1 MSIPFALARDVP
13 SQDENP
19 LQPENRQMNRSP
31 GSLQENT
38 LRPDEADSSEALWA
52 ALREVNDPE
61 LPISI
66 VDMGLVVALE
76 RREGTV
82 ALKLTFTAMGC
93 PAMEMILDDV
103 RARLLQEP
111 GVEQVEI
118 EVVWDPPWTPA
129 RLSEEGRDTLRM
141 WGIGL

>member
-1 MSIPFALARDVP
+1 MGVSA
-13 SQDENP
+13 SQQDEAI
-19 LQPENRQMNRSP
+19 RFD
-31 GSLQENT
+31 T
-38 LRPDEADSSEALWA
+38 ADATAALWD

-76 RREGTV
+76 RHAGIV
-82 ALKLTFTAMGC
+82 ALTLTFTAMGC
-93 PAMEMILDDV
+93 PAMDMIIDDA

-111 GVEQVEI
+111 GVEQVKIEI
-118 EVVWDPPWTPA
+118 VWDPPWTPA

-141 WGIGL
+141 WGVGL

>member
-1 MSIPFALARDVP
+1 MGVPFALVRDVS
-13 SQDENP
+13 SQDEGP
-19 LQPENRQMNRSP
+19 LQRESQQ
-31 GSLQENT
+31 GSYAHKNHQEDAM
-38 LRPDEADSSEALWA
+38 RPASGDANEALWD

-66 VDMGLVVALE
+66 VDMGLVVSLE
-76 RREGTV
+76 RHAGTA

-93 PAMEMILDDV
+93 PAMDMILDDV
-103 RARLLQEP
+103 RARLLQVP
-111 GVEQVEI
+111 GVERVEI

>member
-1 MSIPFALARDVP
+1 MYVPFALVRDAA
-13 SQDENP
+13 SQEEN
-19 LQPENRQMNRSP
+19 QRQRAP
-31 GSLQENT
+31 GQQQESASANA
-38 LRPDEADSSEALWA
+38 LYPADALWD

-61 LPISI
+61 IPISI

-76 RREGTV
+76 QHTGTV
-82 ALKLTFTAMGC
+82 ALTLTFTAMGC
-93 PAMEMILDDV
+93 PAMDMILDDA

-111 GVEQVEI
+111 GVERVEI

-129 RLSEEGRDTLRM
+129 RLTEEGRDTLRM

>member
-1 MSIPFALARDVP
+1 MSIPFALVRDVS
-13 SQDENP
+13 SQDEGQPQHKP
-19 LQPENRQMNRSP
+19 LHERR
-31 GSLQENT
+31 
-38 LRPDEADSSEALWA
+38 SEAADDTA
-52 ALREVNDPE
+52 ALWDALGDVNDPE

-76 RREGTV
+76 RRAETV

-93 PAMEMILDDV
+93 PAMDMIIGDV
-103 RARLLQEP
+103 RERLLQEP
-111 GVEQVEI
+111 GVKQVEI

-129 RLSEEGRDTLRM
+129 RLTEEGRDTLRM

>member
-1 MSIPFALARDVP
+1 MSIPFALVRERS
-13 SQDENP
+13 SQDEDP
-19 LQPENRQMNRSP
+19 RQKERQQRSQSP
-31 GSLQENT
+31 GDEQHT
-38 LRPDEADSSEALWA
+38 ARPASSDDCEALWD

-82 ALKLTFTAMGC
+82 SLKLTFTAMGC

-111 GVEQVEI
+111 GIERVEI

>member
-1 MSIPFALARDVP
+1 MSIPFALVRDVS
-13 SQDENP
+13 SQDEGP
-19 LQPENRQMNRSP
+19 FRHKPPQERRPESA
-31 GSLQENT
+31 
-38 LRPDEADSSEALWA
+38 ADTVALWEALG
-52 ALREVNDPE
+52 EVNDPE

-76 RREGTV
+76 RRAETV

-93 PAMEMILDDV
+93 PAMDMIMGDV
-103 RARLLQEP
+103 RERLLQEP
-111 GVEQVEI
+111 GVEQVDI

-129 RLSEEGRDTLRM
+129 RLTEEGRDTLRM